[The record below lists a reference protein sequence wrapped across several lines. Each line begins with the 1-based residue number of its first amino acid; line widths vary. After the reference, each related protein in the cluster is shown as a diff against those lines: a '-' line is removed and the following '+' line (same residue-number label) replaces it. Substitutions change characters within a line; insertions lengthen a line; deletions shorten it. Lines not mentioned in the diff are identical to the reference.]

1 MKISKKILVFSEKN
15 LRLAETCIVDD
26 KDLHS
31 KFTTSKN
38 DVTKLKAQ
46 AQIKQIT
53 EFDKFFISAE
63 ARLQKFEARKN
74 DVEENLRKFSE
85 YFSYNEKKFK
95 GGAKGGADGFFNFC
109 ELKDL
114 QLDVFYNLCLQ
125 LKECDKGKQVYT
137 ASRKILV
144 YRGYVIRVLTV

>member
-1 MKISKKILVFSEKN
+1 M
-15 LRLAETCIVDD
+15 
-26 KDLHS
+26 
-31 KFTTSKN
+31 
-38 DVTKLKAQ
+38 
-46 AQIKQIT
+46 KQIA

-74 DVEENLRKFSE
+74 EVEENLRKFSE
-85 YFSYNEKKFK
+85 YFSYNEKKF
-95 GGAKGGADGFFNFC
+95 KGGADGFFNFC

-137 ASRKILV
+137 ASQYSLDIIAYNLMGVRD
-144 YRGYVIRVLTV
+144 